1 MKTSSAILRTLAVPV
16 AIASAAIT
24 GTSTFYGGNLQGG
37 ACSFSTYTLPAGVYG
52 TAYSG
57 SAWNSAEKCGACIR
71 VTAGGNSLIAMV
83 SLSSSLIPCSL
94 HQYPRI
100 LSANMRQIVDKCP
113 ECDEGHLDLFEN
125 AFHTLSPSAT
135 GLLATSYDFV
145 ECPISSPLILHT
157 KTGVSVWWF
166 SIQVVNATEAVA
178 KLEVSTNGGST
189 WTSLMRQ
196 DYNFFEYSSGF
207 GTNNPTVTVRV
218 TSESGKTVV
227 VKNVSAAPDV
237 QIMAGSNF

>member
-71 VTAGGNSLIAMV
+71 VTAGGNSLIAM
-83 SLSSSLIPCSL
+83 
-94 HQYPRI
+94 
-100 LSANMRQIVDKCP
+100 IVDKCP